1 MLMGKKA
8 GLKSGLRCDLG
19 KLIFNYDKYGN
30 RSRVYRLYKEM
41 RPLVEATYAMCFG
54 VSVLL
59 WSLFLCEF
67 VLIFGYICGNLVVNA
82 PQSVLSWSYNLRS
95 DVIFSCLL
103 LWLEITEEKGKGMI
117 AGYWS
122 QNLCLLYNLNKLNVI
137 TYIFLTLET
146 TVESAFLASQQ
157 STKKCSTCI
166 QEWEV
171 FKTGITHMYSE
182 CLLSSI
188 WLLVAQKNIINDR
201 FEELLLH
208 KCLSV
213 INLFILW
220 FCRLWRKTV

>member
-41 RPLVEATYAMCFG
+41 RPLVEATYAVCFG

-67 VLIFGYICGNLVVNA
+67 VLIFDYICGNLVVNA

-117 AGYWS
+117 AGYRS

-137 TYIFLTLET
+137 TYIFFYSRNHSWVSISGFS
-146 TVESAFLASQQ
+146 TVY
-157 STKKCSTCI
+157 K
-166 QEWEV
+166 EV
-171 FKTGITHMYSE
+171 FHLHPGVGGITHMYSE

-201 FEELLLH
+201 FEELLLR

>member
-117 AGYWS
+117 AGYWL
-122 QNLCLLYNLNKLNVI
+122 QNLCSLYNLNKLNVI
-137 TYIFLTLET
+137 TYIFFWLKKPQLSQHFWLLNSLQRSVPPASRSGRYLKLVLRTCILN
-146 TVESAFLASQQ
+146 AYFLQFGCWLH
-157 STKKCSTCI
+157 KKC
-166 QEWEV
+166 
-171 FKTGITHMYSE
+171 Y
-182 CLLSSI
+182 
-188 WLLVAQKNIINDR
+188 
-201 FEELLLH
+201 
-208 KCLSV
+208 
-213 INLFILW
+213 
-220 FCRLWRKTV
+220 

>member
-67 VLIFGYICGNLVVNA
+67 VLIFGYICGNLVVNV

-137 TYIFLTLET
+137 TYIFFFTLET
-146 TVESAFLASQQ
+146 TVGSAFLASQQ

-166 QEWEV
+166 
-171 FKTGITHMYSE
+171 
-182 CLLSSI
+182 
-188 WLLVAQKNIINDR
+188 
-201 FEELLLH
+201 
-208 KCLSV
+208 
-213 INLFILW
+213 
-220 FCRLWRKTV
+220 